1 MKERRTTYRR
11 ARMRS
16 QDHVAGFDKAPAR
29 PCIKNRS
36 TDLAAVLAPGARTAV
51 HSPDCSTNPSAD
63 ATAAVLEELHGALH
77 RVTEAEHPRT
87 FKLLRSGRR
96 RLARKLIEEAC
107 EVTVEVV
114 KRDARGIV
122 SESAD
127 LLYQLVVLWFRSGI
141 EPVEIWREMQMRAGM
156 FGIAEKLPKAFD
168 LDALDTIS
176 IDLDC

>member
-1 MKERRTTYRR
+1 MKERRITYRR
-11 ARMRS
+11 TPTRLQDDVAR
-16 QDHVAGFDKAPAR
+16 FDKAPAR
-29 PCIKNRS
+29 PCIKSRS
-36 TDLAAVLAPGARTAV
+36 TDLAAVLAPGARTAAA
-51 HSPDCSTNPSAD
+51 HSPGCSTSPSAD

-77 RVTEAEHPRT
+77 RVTAAEHPRT
-87 FKLLRSGRR
+87 FKLLQSGRR

-141 EPVEIWREMQMRAGM
+141 EPIEIWREMQTRAGM
-156 FGIAEKLPKAFD
+156 LGIAEKLPKLFD
-168 LDALDTIS
+168 LDSVS
-176 IDLDC
+176 IDPDC